1 VIPVRIVRSTAF
13 RLAFLYMALFGT
25 SVLVLLGFIYHSTAG
40 FMERQTEETVN
51 AEIRGLTE
59 QYSQQGLTGLVRA
72 IETRVARDKSGSGL
86 YLLTDWKFTPLAG
99 NLKQWPEFT
108 STQDGWL
115 DVELPEIDGQRVFAR
130 LKYFL
135 LPGNYHLLV
144 GRDVAERNTVEDL
157 IMDALVWGLVI
168 TVLMGGLGAVLMT
181 RGMLGRLDVI
191 NRASREIML
200 GDLSRRI
207 PAKGTGDEF
216 DQLTGNLND
225 MLDRIGA
232 LMDGVRHVSDN
243 IAHDLRGPLNRIRA
257 RLELA
262 LPQAGEGGSG
272 RGILERTIADIDEV
286 LGAFHAILTIS
297 QAEAGSRREEFAMLD
312 LARVAGD
319 VAELYEPLAEDK
331 GIRLRVE
338 LAPGLSAPG
347 NRHLLSQ
354 ALANLVD
361 NAIKYTPPG
370 GEVAVAL
377 SQGPDGPTI
386 SVQDTGPGVPPE
398 SRDKVLERF
407 HRLESSRNAPGS
419 GLGLSLVAAVAKLH
433 GVSLTLSDARP
444 GLRVILAFPRAEGGT
459 GRP

>member
-1 VIPVRIVRSTAF
+1 
-13 RLAFLYMALFGT
+13 MALFGA

-40 FMERQTEETVN
+40 FMERQTEETIN
-51 AEIRGLTE
+51 AEVRGLTE

-72 IETRVARDKSGSGL
+72 IETRVARDKNGGGL

-99 NLKQWPEFT
+99 NLRQWPEFA
-108 STQDGWL
+108 STQDGL
-115 DVELPEIDGQRVFAR
+115 IDVDLPDVDGQPVSAR
-130 LKYFL
+130 LKYFF

-144 GRDVAERNTVEDL
+144 GRDVAARNTVEDM
-157 IMDALVWGLVI
+157 IIDALVWGLVI
-168 TVLMGGLGAVLMT
+168 TGAMGILGAVLMT

-207 PAKGTGDEF
+207 PAKGAGDEF

-225 MLDRIGA
+225 MLERIDA

-262 LPQAGEGGSG
+262 LPQTSEHGPD
-272 RGILERTIADIDEV
+272 RVVLERTIADIDEV

-297 QAEAGSRREEFAMLD
+297 QAEAGSRREQFAVVD
-312 LARVAGD
+312 LARIAED

-331 GIRLRVE
+331 GIRLRVD
-338 LAPGLSAPG
+338 LARGLCASG

-354 ALANLVD
+354 AVANLVD
-361 NAIKYTPPG
+361 NAIKYTPEG
-370 GEVAVAL
+370 GVVAVLL
-377 SQGPDGPTI
+377 SDGPDGPML
-386 SVQDTGPGVPPE
+386 SVQDTGPGVPPQC
-398 SRDKVLERF
+398 RDKVLERF

-433 GVSLTLSDARP
+433 GASLTLSDAEP
-444 GLRVILAFPRAEGGT
+444 GLRVSLAFPRCDPQAGNG
-459 GRP
+459 

>member
-1 VIPVRIVRSTAF
+1 
-13 RLAFLYMALFGT
+13 
-25 SVLVLLGFIYHSTAG
+25 
-40 FMERQTEETVN
+40 
-51 AEIRGLTE
+51 
-59 QYSQQGLTGLVRA
+59 
-72 IETRVARDKSGSGL
+72 
-86 YLLTDWKFTPLAG
+86 
-99 NLKQWPEFT
+99 
-108 STQDGWL
+108 
-115 DVELPEIDGQRVFAR
+115 
-130 LKYFL
+130 
-135 LPGNYHLLV
+135 
-144 GRDVAERNTVEDL
+144 
-157 IMDALVWGLVI
+157 
-168 TVLMGGLGAVLMT
+168 
-181 RGMLGRLDVI
+181 
-191 NRASREIML
+191 
-200 GDLSRRI
+200 
-207 PAKGTGDEF
+207 
-216 DQLTGNLND
+216 
-225 MLDRIGA
+225 
-232 LMDGVRHVSDN
+232 MDGVRHVSDN

-262 LPQAGEGGSG
+262 LPQAGEGGSE

-377 SQGPDGPTI
+377 SQGPDGPTL

-433 GVSLTLSDARP
+433 GVSLTLTDARP

>member
-1 VIPVRIVRSTAF
+1 MIPGSIVRSTAF
-13 RLAFLYMALFGT
+13 RLALLYMSLFGA

-40 FMERQTEETVN
+40 FMERQTEETIN
-51 AEIRGLTE
+51 AEVRGLTE
-59 QYSQQGLTGLVRA
+59 QYGQQGLSGLVRA
-72 IETRVARDKSGSGL
+72 IESRVARDKNGGGL

-99 NLKQWPEFT
+99 NLKEWPNIEAVR
-108 STQDGWL
+108 DGWA
-115 DVELPEIDGQRVFAR
+115 DTELREADGTRLSAR

-135 LPGNYHLLV
+135 LPGNHHLLV
-144 GRDVAERNTVEDL
+144 GRDVAERNTVEGL

-168 TVLMGGLGAVLMT
+168 TVALGGLGAVLMT

-191 NRASREIML
+191 NRASREIMR
-200 GDLSRRI
+200 GDLTRRI

-225 MLDRIGA
+225 MLDRISV

-262 LPQAGEGGSG
+262 LPENGEHSAN
-272 RGILERTIADIDEV
+272 RQVLARTIADIDEV

-297 QAEAGSRREEFAMLD
+297 QAEAGSRREEFAVLD
-312 LARVAGD
+312 LATLAEDLV
-319 VAELYEPLAEDK
+319 ELYEPLAEDK
-331 GIRLRVE
+331 GLRLRVD
-338 LAPGLSAPG
+338 LTPGLTVSG

-361 NAIKYTPPG
+361 NAIKYTPAG
-370 GEVAVAL
+370 GEVGVELAPGA
-377 SQGPDGPTI
+377 DGPELT
-386 SVQDTGPGVPPE
+386 VRDTGPGVPPE
-398 SRDKVLERF
+398 HRDMVLERF

-433 GVSLTLSDARP
+433 GATLTLADAQP
-444 GLRVILAFPRAEGGT
+444 GLRVTLAFPGVEAAASQA
-459 GRP
+459 

>member
-1 VIPVRIVRSTAF
+1 MIPGRIVRSTAF

-40 FMERQTEETVN
+40 FMDRQTDETIN
-51 AEIRGLTE
+51 AEVRGLTE
-59 QYSQQGLTGLVRA
+59 QYSQQGLSGLVRA
-72 IETRVARDKSGSGL
+72 IESRVARDKNGGGL
-86 YLLTDWKFTPLAG
+86 YLLTDWKFSPLAG
-99 NLKQWPEFT
+99 NLREWPDFDA
-108 STQDGWL
+108 TQDGWVDTGL
-115 DVELPEIDGQRVFAR
+115 READGERVFAR

-135 LPGNYHLLV
+135 LPGNHHLLV

-168 TVLMGGLGAVLMT
+168 TVAMGGLGAVLMT

-191 NRASREIML
+191 NRASREIMR
-200 GDLSRRI
+200 GDLTRRI

-225 MLDRIGA
+225 MLDRISG

-243 IAHDLRGPLNRIRA
+243 IAHDLRGPLNRIRT

-262 LPQAGEGGSG
+262 LPENGADSAN
-272 RGILERTIADIDEV
+272 RKVLERTIADIDEV

-297 QAEAGSRREEFAMLD
+297 QAEAGSRREEFAVLD
-312 LARVAGD
+312 LARLAED

-331 GIRLRVE
+331 GLRLCVN
-338 LAPGLSAPG
+338 LSPGVAVSG

-361 NAIKYTPPG
+361 NAIKYTPSG
-370 GEVAVAL
+370 GEVGVEL
-377 SQGPDGPTI
+377 TSGPDGPELAVRD
-386 SVQDTGPGVPPE
+386 SGPGVPPE
-398 SRDKVLERF
+398 HRQAVLERF

-433 GVSLTLSDARP
+433 GATLVLADAQP
-444 GLRVILAFPRAEGGT
+444 GLRVSLAFPPVEQAA
-459 GRP
+459 PIV